1 MNRFQQER
9 NDKIVKDT
17 KELVAQGYHKEFNEV
32 ITNIK
37 KAKEE
42 YKMPEGLQKKLDDV
56 KNTPLEEPKLFEVV
70 EKIENQEASILEIVL
85 TQLTEKEMDKY
96 SMDDI
101 YIFAR
106 AVIDKVGSLEDAKGV
121 FKQTENTKSW
131 QPPKPSDAIKFEQ
144 ITLKKQKKANEFLSA
159 SEDKKE
165 KAMEAFD
172 EVAKELD
179 EFLVSCTGVD
189 TEKLSVWEKKLVK
202 AQTEEAFQ
210 GAVNSFLGKR

>member
-1 MNRFQQER
+1 MNRFQAER
-9 NDKIVKDT
+9 NDKIVQDT
-17 KELVAQGYHKEFNEV
+17 KELVAQGYHKEFNEI

-37 KAKEE
+37 KGKEE

-56 KNTPLEEPKLFEVV
+56 KHTPLEEPKLFEVV
-70 EKIENQEASILEIVL
+70 EKINKQEASILEVVL

-101 YIFAR
+101 YAFAR
-106 AVIDKVGSLEDAKGV
+106 AVMEKVGSLKDEKGI

-131 QPPKPSDAIKFEQ
+131 QPPKPSDAIRFEN
-144 ITLKKQKKANEFLSA
+144 ITLRKQKKAKEFVSA
-159 SEDKKE
+159 HEDEKE
-165 KAMEAFD
+165 NTMAAFD
-172 EVAKELD
+172 EVAKEYD

-189 TEKLSVWEKKLVK
+189 AEKLSAWEKKLVI